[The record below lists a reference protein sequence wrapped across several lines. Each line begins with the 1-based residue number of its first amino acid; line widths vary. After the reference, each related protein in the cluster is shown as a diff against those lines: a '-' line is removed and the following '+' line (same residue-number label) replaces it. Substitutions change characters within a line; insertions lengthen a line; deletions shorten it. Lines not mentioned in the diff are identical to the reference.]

1 MSDQNMNSKL
11 MQLCEYVHSGE
22 NSNKR
27 NYLIH
32 KAALMGLPLNTSYT
46 NERYIYNICIAIVN
60 LMNERY
66 EGFQLATIMLKDLF
80 VKKNYWDILH
90 HIYQL
95 KNEINQFINNTQEV
109 LENIQVKNVS
119 YAWNLN
125 RGYMCHCERQHENP
139 FWLLNTKP
147 KTF

>member
-1 MSDQNMNSKL
+1 
-11 MQLCEYVHSGE
+11 
-22 NSNKR
+22 
-27 NYLIH
+27 
-32 KAALMGLPLNTSYT
+32 MGLPLNTSYT

-95 KNEINQFINNTQEV
+95 KNEIN
-109 LENIQVKNVS
+109 
-119 YAWNLN
+119 
-125 RGYMCHCERQHENP
+125 
-139 FWLLNTKP
+139 
-147 KTF
+147 